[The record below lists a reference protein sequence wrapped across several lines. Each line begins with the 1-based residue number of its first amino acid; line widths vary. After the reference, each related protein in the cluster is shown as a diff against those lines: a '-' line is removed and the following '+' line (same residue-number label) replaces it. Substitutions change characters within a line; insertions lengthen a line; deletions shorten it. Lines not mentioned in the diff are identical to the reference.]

1 MSIPTLSAR
10 FAQMRLRDFMLLEH
24 LGEVASL
31 SEAAARMHVT
41 QSAITQALQSLEA
54 AFGAPL
60 VERGR
65 RGARG
70 VRLTP
75 AGAAALMHLRV
86 ARHELVAARA
96 AAADPGTLELRIG
109 ALPLTLVQPLPEALA
124 RLRRRLPQV
133 HVRLSEDTVP
143 NLWQRIEA
151 GEFDAM
157 VCRLPALSEHPRLP
171 QGVAHRAVGRET
183 LVLVCGRNHP
193 LARRRKPALAELG
206 QYDWVLPPEGSYTR
220 LAVEQ
225 LFLRAGLRMP
235 RAAVTSMSFH
245 TNLRLVAEGDLLAVA
260 PRSPAHAMREALQL
274 SLLPLDWGREEAAIT
289 LVWREASLANPALVA
304 LLDCFQA

>member
-1 MSIPTLSAR
+1 MPAPTLPAR

-24 LGEVASL
+24 LSEVASL

-41 QSAITQALQSLEA
+41 QSAITQALHSLEA

-65 RGARG
+65 RGTRG
-70 VRLTP
+70 IRLTP
-75 AGAAALMHLRV
+75 AGVATLIHLRV

-96 AAADPGTLELRIG
+96 AAADPGTLDLRIG
-109 ALPLTLVQPLPEALA
+109 ALPLTLVQPLPAALA
-124 RLRRRLPQV
+124 RLRRRFPEV
-133 HVRLSEDTVP
+133 HIRLSEDTVP

-171 QGVAHRAVGRET
+171 AGVAHRTVGRET

-193 LARRRKPALAELG
+193 LARRRKPALAETCAF
-206 QYDWVLPPEGSYTR
+206 DWVLPPEGSYTR
-220 LAVEQ
+220 LAIEQ

-235 RAAVTSMSFH
+235 RAAMTSMSFH
-245 TNLRLVAEGDLLAVA
+245 TNLRLAAELDLLAVA
-260 PRSPAHAMREALQL
+260 PRSPANAIRDALQL
-274 SLLPLDWGREEAAIT
+274 SLIPLDWGHEESAIT
-289 LVWREASLANPALVA
+289 LVWREASLTNPALAA
-304 LLDCFQA
+304 LLECFE